1 MWKIPG
7 IEEIYNEYHKQTF
20 FIRNGVYPRTIKN
33 YDGLYSDQRKV
44 DYIKYFI
51 TFLQRNRESVDW
63 KLYILA
69 LAKVLRNSFE
79 LKHLGRFGAN
89 KIYRDY
95 VKSLQVEKNNSEEI
109 YQEILNSIT
118 ILSGYL
124 KENEL
129 KWNEYLELDQ
139 PIIPVVLKHIYAGSV
154 SLYFYACFPEHVL
167 NKWFNYS
174 DDCFQELF
182 KLSKTEFLNIYIFSK
197 RKTVLNNLKI
207 QKLIEKLEIKF
218 KLYF

>member
-33 YDGLYSDQRKV
+33 FENLYNDQRKV

-51 TFLQRNRESVDW
+51 TFLERNRDTVDW

-79 LKHLGRFGAN
+79 LKHLGKFGAN

-95 VKSLQVEKNNSEEI
+95 VKSLQIEKNNIDEI
-109 YQEILNSIT
+109 YQEIINSIT

-129 KWNEYLELDQ
+129 KWNDYLELDNN
-139 PIIPVVLKHIYAGSV
+139 IIPVVLKHLYAGSV

-174 DDCFQELF
+174 EDCFQELF
-182 KLSKTEFLNIYIFSK
+182 KLSKYEFLNTYIISK
-197 RKTVLNNLKI
+197 RNIVLSNIKT
-207 QKLIEKLEIKF
+207 QKLITTLEQKF
-218 KLYF
+218 NKYF